1 MEPEQ
6 LKKLH
11 NVLISWGK
19 FHFRNFPWRNTKDPY
34 KILIAEILLHRTR
47 ATQVVPLYEKF
58 ITRYPAIQD
67 LSGAEFDEITTLLGP
82 AGLKWRID
90 LIDEMIKKIVAD
102 FNGQIPENK
111 MDLLSLPGVGN
122 YIASA
127 VRCFSWGYPEMLVD
141 TNTVRICG
149 RINGIKID
157 DKSRRERDFLRKME
171 EFLDK
176 KNPAAFNYA
185 MLDLGALICHTKNP
199 ECENCP
205 LYEFCQFALKN

>member
-11 NVLISWGK
+11 NELISWGK
-19 FHFRNFPWRNTKDPY
+19 IHFRNYAWRNTKDPY

-67 LSGAEFDEITTLLGP
+67 LSGAEFNEITTLLGP
-82 AGLKWRID
+82 AGLKWRIN
-90 LIDEMIKKIVAD
+90 LIDEMIKKIVTD

-127 VRCFSWGYPEMLVD
+127 VRCFSWGYPEILVD

-157 DKSRRERDFLRKME
+157 DKSRRDKNFLRKME

-199 ECENCP
+199 ECANCP